1 MKGTEILLGEI
12 AGREAAALIIDG
24 RIEDLLI
31 DGDGPRL
38 GAIYRA
44 RFDRPAKG
52 QGGAFLKGPD
62 GPLFLRQSK
71 GLKQGDAF
79 LVQVSGS
86 AEPGKAQPVTPR
98 LLFKSRYAIVTPD
111 APGMNI
117 SRNIKDDETR
127 LQIRAAAETELVE
140 QSAHGIVLR
149 SSCEGAD
156 PDSIAEDVDT
166 MLGLANQILADEGST
181 PEMLVDGDG
190 PHTLAWRDWPAAP
203 AREGDLSDW
212 LYPLRS
218 PRVPLDN
225 QSFMFVEH
233 TRALVAVDVN
243 TGADMSPQAG
253 LKANIAAARAL
264 PRALRL
270 RGLAGQIVVDFAPMP
285 KKERKTVESVL
296 RAALKSDQV
305 ETSLVGWTPL
315 GHLEL
320 SRKRDRPALHEVLTT

>member
-1 MKGTEILLGEI
+1 MKGTEILLGDV
-12 AGREAAALIIDG
+12 AGREAAALIVDGELEDLRIDG
-24 RIEDLLI
+24 A
-31 DGDGPRL
+31 GPRL

-62 GPLFLRQSK
+62 DPLFLRQSK
-71 GLKQGDAF
+71 GLKQGDTF
-79 LVQVSGS
+79 LVQVSGTT
-86 AEPGKAQPVTPR
+86 EPGKAQPVTTR

-117 SRNIKDDETR
+117 SRSIKDDELR
-127 LQIRAAAETELVE
+127 LNIRAAAETELAE
-140 QSAHGIVLR
+140 HSPHGIVLR
-149 SSCEGAD
+149 SACAD
-156 PDSIAEDVDT
+156 AAPEAISEDVDT
-166 MLGLANQILADEGST
+166 MLGLANQVLADEGT
-181 PEMLVDGDG
+181 APEMLLDGDG
-190 PHTLAWRDWPAAP
+190 PHALAWRDWPDAP
-203 AREGDLSDW
+203 ARDADLTDW
-212 LYPLRS
+212 LAPLRS

-233 TRALVAVDVN
+233 TRALIAVDVN

-270 RGLAGQIVVDFAPMP
+270 RGLAGQVVIDFAPMP
-285 KKERKTVESVL
+285 KKERKTIEASL
-296 RAALKSDQV
+296 RAALKTDQV

-320 SRKRDRPALHEVLTT
+320 SRKRDRPALHEVLT